1 MHELGIVFHIIK
13 SVEEI
18 GAQNELTKVSSVT
31 LELGEVSGIVPEY
44 LTDCWKWAAAKSEL
58 LAGSELRVE
67 QVDAVTYCEDCGKTY
82 PPVQYAKICPHCGSD
97 KTTAPFQ
104 KFPNPAIFLNRC
116 ACCTTQIYK

>member
-44 LTDCWKWAAAKSEL
+44 LTDCWKWAAPKSEL

-82 PPVQYAKICPHCGSD
+82 PTVQYAKICPHCGSD
-97 KTTAPFQ
+97 KTYLVTGNEVSI
-104 KFPNPAIFLNRC
+104 KEIE
-116 ACCTTQIYK
+116 AC

>member
-18 GAQNELTKVSSVT
+18 GSQNELTKVSSVT

-82 PPVQYAKICPHCGSD
+82 PTVQYAKICPHCGSD
-97 KTTAPFQ
+97 KTYLVTG
-104 KFPNPAIFLNRC
+104 NEVSITEIE
-116 ACCTTQIYK
+116 AC

>member
-31 LELGEVSGIVPEY
+31 LEIGEVSGIVPEY

-82 PPVQYAKICPHCGSD
+82 PTVQYAKICPHCGSD
-97 KTTAPFQ
+97 KTYLVTGNEVSI
-104 KFPNPAIFLNRC
+104 KEIE
-116 ACCTTQIYK
+116 AC

>member
-13 SVEEI
+13 SGEEI

-82 PPVQYAKICPHCGSD
+82 PTVQYAKICPHCGSD
-97 KTTAPFQ
+97 KTYLVTGNEVSI
-104 KFPNPAIFLNRC
+104 KEIE
-116 ACCTTQIYK
+116 AC

>member
-67 QVDAVTYCEDCGKTY
+67 QVDAVTYCEDCGKTD
-82 PPVQYAKICPHCGSD
+82 PTVQYAKICPHCGSD
-97 KTTAPFQ
+97 KTYLVTGNEVSI
-104 KFPNPAIFLNRC
+104 KEIE
-116 ACCTTQIYK
+116 AC